1 VGFTQTAV
9 AGCRVLN
16 GAPSRR
22 AILVDIE
29 NILGTADFCHRDA
42 AMARYTIESVFRP
55 RLDDLIIVASSH
67 RGVFAVRRAWPHV
80 RQLWQSGPDGADL
93 QLLGELSHPDIPN
106 RFAEIV
112 LASGDG
118 IFTEA
123 VRQLTQGGGTVT
135 VLAPDGGCSTHL
147 AFAATRTFLFDRS
160 IVIPCPLTSER
171 IAA

>member
-1 VGFTQTAV
+1 MTFTPSAATH
-9 AGCRVLN
+9 CRMPD

-55 RLDDLIIVASSH
+55 RLDDLVIVASSH

-80 RQLWQSGPDGADL
+80 RQLWQSGPDGADR
-93 QLLGELSHPDIPN
+93 QLLREMTHPDIPN

-123 VRQLTQGGGTVT
+123 VRQLTQRGRTVT
-135 VLAPDGGCSTHL
+135 VLAPDGSCSTHL

-160 IVIPCPLTSER
+160 IVVPFPLASER